1 LLVNSINDLAAIV
14 RGRRLSLGLSQEQAA
29 TRAGVSRQWVGALE
43 SGKPTA
49 ELGLVLGLL
58 DALGLNLDLAARDGE
73 GRAAAAV
80 DLDAVLDFNM
90 APTYIPFAGRT
101 RERL

>member
-1 LLVNSINDLAAIV
+1 MLVNSINDLAAIV

-73 GRAAAAV
+73 GRSAASV
-80 DLDAVLDFNM
+80 DLDAVLEEYRG
-90 APTYIPFAGRT
+90 P
-101 RERL
+101 